1 MLKYNDTEVKK
12 ITYNG
17 TSIRALIYNGTLIF
31 KEQITTGPY
40 KMCDLYPDK
49 YRSMTTVPNRVVF
62 CGTTAKEMFRNCSG
76 LRSIDT
82 SGIDLSEA
90 TDTSYMFSNCGGL
103 TSLNLSS
110 FDTSNVTDM
119 GYMFSSCSSL
129 TSLNLSSFN
138 TSNVT
143 NMSRMFY
150 GCSGLTSL
158 DISSFNTSNVTNM
171 SKMFNYCDGLTSI
184 TGIFDLS
191 SITDAG
197 NLQNMLYRTLVTSIT
212 FKNVKSSIAAKIT
225 TNLLRM
231 PSNGKITIQNTI

>member
-143 NMSRMFY
+143 NMS
-150 GCSGLTSL
+150 
-158 DISSFNTSNVTNM
+158 
-171 SKMFNYCDGLTSI
+171 KMFNYCDGLTSI